1 MAEWLKN
8 IFVAIF
14 GEHSAIAT
22 FIISMIPIVELRGAI
37 PFGAAEA
44 MWGANALP
52 VWLSFLI
59 SLAGSSLVCVILTFM
74 FMPVFNWLKKTKMFQ
89 KLAHAIEHKVSK
101 NSEKIE
107 ESAKKE
113 KNEKK
118 KRIAKWLGVFA
129 FVAIPL
135 PLTGVWTGTA
145 IALFIG
151 MNKKEILSSVIL
163 GNILAGVLMMTIS
176 YLFAENTI
184 IVLWVFLGLVL
195 LFAAVAV
202 LKKIID
208 KIRNKNKPIEIEGK
222 VIETAETQQEN
233 A

>member
-8 IFVAIF
+8 LFVAIF
-14 GEHSAIAT
+14 GTHSGIAT

-59 SLAGSSLVCVILTFM
+59 SLAGSSLVCVILTFL
-74 FMPVFNWLKKTKMFQ
+74 FLPIFNWIKQTRVFKRFAEWLENK
-89 KLAHAIEHKVSK
+89 ISK
-101 NSEKIE
+101 NSQKI
-107 ESAKKE
+107 SDNAKNE

-118 KRIAKWLGVFA
+118 KKLVKWLGVFA

-145 IALFIG
+145 IAIFMG
-151 MNKKEILSSVIL
+151 MNKTAIMSSVL
-163 GNILAGVLMMTIS
+163 TGNLIAGLIMMAIS
-176 YLFAENTI
+176 YLFADNTI
-184 IVLWVFLGLVL
+184 IVLWVFLALIVL
-195 LFAAVAV
+195 FVLAAFC
-202 LKKIID
+202 KKLID
-208 KIRNKNKPIEIEGK
+208 KIKNKKQTVIEIGGPIVES
-222 VIETAETQQEN
+222 EN
-233 A
+233 NAK

>member
-8 IFVAIF
+8 LFVAIF
-14 GEHSAIAT
+14 GTHSGIAT

-59 SLAGSSLVCVILTFM
+59 SLAGSSLVCVILTFL
-74 FMPVFNWLKKTKMFQ
+74 FLPIFNWIKQTRVFKRFAEWLENK
-89 KLAHAIEHKVSK
+89 ISK
-101 NSEKIE
+101 NSQKI
-107 ESAKKE
+107 SDNAKNE

-118 KRIAKWLGVFA
+118 KKLVKWLGVFA

-145 IALFIG
+145 IAIFMG
-151 MNKKEILSSVIL
+151 MNKTAIMSSVL
-163 GNILAGVLMMTIS
+163 TGNLIAGLIMMAIS
-176 YLFAENTI
+176 YLFADNTI
-184 IVLWVFLGLVL
+184 IVLWVFLALIVL
-195 LFAAVAV
+195 FVLAAFC
-202 LKKIID
+202 KKLID
-208 KIRNKNKPIEIEGK
+208 KIKNKKQTVIEIGGTIVES
-222 VIETAETQQEN
+222 EN
-233 A
+233 NAK